1 MNYQPFDLIVWMEKV
16 RRAMFSLLT
25 PLRKECLLCKQ
36 HSVLHVDELGLC
48 HSCYT
53 RIPWI
58 RQALCT
64 TCGRGEICSDCGRR
78 QHSYFSRSRS
88 AVRYDETMKELLAR
102 YKYRGDERLRGVLG
116 QMLVHSYHLLQ
127 IDRDKLQAKSVSVQ
141 EIITFVP
148 VSERRMLERG
158 FNQAE
163 QMAVE
168 LGKRTGLPVV
178 PLLTRSKHTDKQSFK
193 KRSERLDDLEHVF
206 EVNAFIPDYL
216 EGLQAD
222 SFIIYI
228 VDDVYTTGSTMNQCA
243 KVLREYVC
251 AEVFGLTWAR

>member
-1 MNYQPFDLIVWMEKV
+1 MSYDVNVWMKKSV
-16 RRAMFSLLT
+16 SAMYSLFSPRR
-25 PLRKECLLCKQ
+25 EICLLCKQ
-36 HSVLHVDELGLC
+36 NSVLQAEELGLC
-48 HSCYT
+48 HSCYK

-58 RQALCT
+58 RAVLCP
-64 TCGRGEICSDCGRR
+64 TCGRAELCSDCGRR
-78 QHSYFSRSRS
+78 QYAYFSRSRS
-88 AVRYDETMKELLAR
+88 SVRYDETMKELLAR
-102 YKYRGDERLRGVLG
+102 YKYRGDERLKTVLG

-127 IDRDKLQAKSVSVQ
+127 MDRETLCAKSESVQ
-141 EIITFVP
+141 ELITFVP

-163 QMAVE
+163 QMANE
-168 LGKRTGLPVV
+168 LSRRVGLPVV
-178 PLLTRSKHTDKQSFK
+178 PLLSRSKHTDKQSFK

-206 EVNAFIPDYL
+206 EASESISTYRESSL
-216 EGLQAD
+216 AA

-243 KVLREYVC
+243 KVLGEYLS